1 MNILQNKKNNFFFEP
16 QKDNYNKIEAKND
29 VWKDVEIPLWLV
41 DLDFR
46 DYEETEFERIEDK

>member
-1 MNILQNKKNNFFFEP
+1 MNILQNEKNNFFFEL
-16 QKDNYNKIEAKND
+16 QKDNYYTIKSKKED
-29 VWKDVEIPLWLV
+29 WKEVEITLTLN

>member
-1 MNILQNKKNNFFFEP
+1 MNILQNKKNNFFMEP

-29 VWKDVEIPLWLV
+29 DWKDVEIPLWLI

>member
-1 MNILQNKKNNFFFEP
+1 MNILQNEKNNFFFEL
-16 QKDNYNKIEAKND
+16 QKDNYCTIKSKKED
-29 VWKDVEIPLWLV
+29 WKEVEIPLTLN

>member
-1 MNILQNKKNNFFFEP
+1 MNILQNEKNNFFFEL
-16 QKDNYNKIEAKND
+16 QKDNYYTIKSKKED
-29 VWKDVEIPLWLV
+29 WKEVEIPLTLN